1 MEKKKKQS
9 PISVCIGCRKLVLIP
24 LTHIKT
30 THKNSK
36 KNNTGLCRIG
46 SLYKIL
52 FKILSLNIF
61 SLGSLMKYKIQNS
74 IYTSNMTKLNEKK

>member
-1 MEKKKKQS
+1 MTRRE
-9 PISVCIGCRKLVLIP
+9 
-24 LTHIKT
+24 T

-52 FKILSLNIF
+52 FGILSLNTF
-61 SLGSLMKYKIQNS
+61 SLDSLMKYKIQNS
-74 IYTSNMTKLNEKK
+74 IYTSHMTTLN